1 MCPTGPPISPW
12 ESTWRASS
20 TSWGSGHLAHEGCP
34 SSGPGC
40 APSWPTAVTQG
51 GAGRVTG
58 GLTGLPGHAQAW
70 ARATV
75 QTCVVHLIRAA
86 TRNASLQG
94 PQGACAPRSNRC
106 TRPPPRRRPLL
117 KPWRPSR
124 PASWAGA
131 TRRRPRTFT
140 DAWDRFTPFLAFPPM
155 LRRVISPPLRGRHP
169 LHELDRVAELP
180 AAQDLEEPGPVPL

>member
-40 APSWPTAVTQG
+40 APSWPTAVSRTCWSCD
-51 GAGRVTG
+51 GRPDRVPRG
-58 GLTGLPGHAQAW
+58 NSSDLAPGHRPDLCGAPDQGRYAQREPTRT
-70 ARATV
+70 AR
-75 QTCVVHLIRAA
+75 
-86 TRNASLQG
+86 
-94 PQGACAPRSNRC
+94 PCAPRSNRC
-106 TRPPPRRRPLL
+106 TRPLTRRPLL